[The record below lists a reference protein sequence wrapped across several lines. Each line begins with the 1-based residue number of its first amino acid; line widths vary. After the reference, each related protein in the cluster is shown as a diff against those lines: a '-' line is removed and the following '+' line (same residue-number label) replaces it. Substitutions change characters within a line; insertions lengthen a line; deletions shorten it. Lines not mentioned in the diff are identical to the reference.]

1 MICFRNI
8 KGSDEEVS
16 SAIEML
22 KLHGFINY
30 YGLQRF
36 GNSIVSPTYVIGKSL
51 ASGNYKEVKIT
62 QVFPITS
69 GDYSEQLHFTD
80 IFDFRV

>member
-1 MICFRNI
+1 M
-8 KGSDEEVS
+8 S

-22 KLHGFINY
+22 KVHGFINY

-36 GNSIVSPTYVIGKSL
+36 GNSIVSPTYLIGKSL

-62 QVFPITS
+62 HIFPIAS
-69 GDYSEQLHFTD
+69 RDYSKKLHFTD